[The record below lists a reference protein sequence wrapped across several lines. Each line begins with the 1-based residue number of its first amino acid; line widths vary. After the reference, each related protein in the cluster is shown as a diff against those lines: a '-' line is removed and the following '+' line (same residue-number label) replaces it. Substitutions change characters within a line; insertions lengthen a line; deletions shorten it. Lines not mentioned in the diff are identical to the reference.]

1 MKALATLSLLTFI
14 LSPLF
19 AQYNVG
25 FQLVDLHI
33 HLKGGLT
40 MEKALERSEKDN
52 VQYGVAVNC
61 GLGFPVQNDAQV
73 DSFLQAMKP
82 YPQIYKGMQ
91 AEGREWVDM
100 FSREAIDKF
109 DYVFTDAMTLTD
121 EKGRRNR
128 IWIEEE
134 TWIDDEQDFMDY
146 LVQTTVNIIKN
157 EPIDIYVNP
166 TFLPEQMA
174 DRYDK
179 FWTKDRME
187 RVIDAAIASNVAIE
201 INNRFKIPSQDFICL
216 AKEKGAKFTVGTNN
230 AGIDYPGPDYAVEM
244 IKACGLDENDFFVP
258 GQ

>member
-1 MKALATLSLLTFI
+1 
-14 LSPLF
+14 
-19 AQYNVG
+19 
-25 FQLVDLHI
+25 
-33 HLKGGLT
+33 
-40 MEKALERSEKDN
+40 MEKALERAEKDY
-52 VQYGVAVNC
+52 VQYGIAVNC

-109 DYVFTDAMTLTD
+109 DYVFTDAMTFTD

-146 LVQTTVNIIKN
+146 LVETTVNIIKN

-187 RVIDAAIASNVAIE
+187 RVIDAAIDSKVAIE

-244 IKACGLDENDFFVP
+244 IKACGLEESDFFVP